1 MTRVAKEDQGLETTF
16 LDLENAD
23 EGQVNA
29 ALRDDTKVCHFDLRF
44 YGPL

>member
-23 EGQVNA
+23 EGKVNA
-29 ALRDDTKVCHFDLRF
+29 ALRDNTKVCPFGLGVHGSL
-44 YGPL
+44 